1 MSVFLIFRGE
11 SELHFPHFVSHSIPA
26 FIPSPTS
33 TSSSSIDFSR
43 QFPSCAVCTT
53 PHPTPAPEPP
63 HINHKFTQSWKNR
76 EKRPPKPA
84 NNGQPQVKFS
94 CLNQGKEKK
103 GRISRSGWVRAGA
116 SSSPWGGE
124 PVCGHRSPQARPG
137 WNEERSRHGLKK
149 RGRPGWKKS
158 RRGPRGGLARP
169 CPQAPSQPPRP
180 CLPVN
185 WEGNHLQEC

>member
-1 MSVFLIFRGE
+1 MIFFLIFRGE
-11 SELHFPHFVSHSIPA
+11 SELHFPHLYP
-26 FIPSPTS
+26 IPSLP
-33 TSSSSIDFSR
+33 SSPPPLPPPPPPPLIFLANS
-43 QFPSCAVCTT
+43 PVVPYA
-53 PHPTPAPEPP
+53 PLPTPPQPRSPP
-63 HINHKFTQSWKNR
+63 HINHKFTQNWKNR
-76 EKRPPKPA
+76 EKQPPKPA
-84 NNGQPQVKFS
+84 NNGQPQIKFS

-185 WEGNHLQEC
+185 WEGNHL

>member
-1 MSVFLIFRGE
+1 MNFC
-11 SELHFPHFVSHSIPA
+11 SELHFPHFVSHSIHA

-33 TSSSSIDFSR
+33 TSSSSSIDFSR

-63 HINHKFTQSWKNR
+63 HINHKFTQNGKNR
-76 EKRPPKPA
+76 EKEPPKSP
-84 NNGQPQVKFS
+84 NNGQPHVKFL

-185 WEGNHLQEC
+185 WEGNHL